1 MFLKGRKSMLSTRW
15 LCVENAGHHGKV
27 MLATKFIRHWAG
39 LGMSRSGSGFATFS
53 TRSKIQDRVIAQS
66 WVRIEGEARYG

>member
-1 MFLKGRKSMLSTRW
+1 MLSTRW

-27 MLATKFIRHWAG
+27 MLATKSIRHWAG

-53 TRSKIQDRVIAQS
+53 TRSNIQHRVIAQS
-66 WVRIEGEARYG
+66 WMAVEGELGTGEDFAC